1 MSERPR
7 PRNPGLR
14 AALAA
19 LSLGAG
25 AAVLPDSAVASK
37 GSEPVPPG
45 EEHQLNVGAE
55 FDTYLKGVSID
66 KQPWLA
72 WRFFTHSDPATRRMP
87 SAPEGKLRSILASTP
102 AEHIDD
108 FWRAL
113 MAEPRLVGW
122 IGQEGIRDAARRTE
136 DSELIWRALHDEGIP
151 PILNKGDA
159 RKPAN
164 RSEMLASALGPQALG
179 SLIERTK
186 PNYMETFWLAVRT
199 GGIGKYIPSD
209 YVRSAL
215 DRTPRGHH
223 NDVTVFAAL
232 EKDKRTTWSKDI
244 SADDITRYLDKGHLS
259 LGAQEALLRCLA
271 AGIIKPDSSTSVD
284 RFAGRYAPVAK
295 AASIEKSY
303 EENQA
308 QLPEGAQEARLGMIE
323 WRKKYFEGDPKKPRM
338 DNLYLDLVR
347 TVNHAHVF
355 SKDERR
361 ELLAGMNA
369 KDLYLA
375 VTKGEAELYVLGTS
389 AFRDQIAPTLLDAVR
404 DQWNGDFKAFLTTA
418 DPSSASLAQFLRVAA
433 TFAKGDDFFG
443 KDAANL
449 SFFLRPVLQRIDTI
463 QSGIHVATVLLDLL
477 MPGTVARDPAFTRVL
492 ENILSE
498 EFAKA
503 EAGQRLVL
511 GTIGALYAQYAPG
524 DSRFAAMRAEF
535 GEGATL
541 ESLSLDQLFTKDERG
556 NLIHTARMYFFPGAD
571 GEASYAHFL
580 GQFKSWQC
588 RQDGGV
594 TECTRTVGQKT
605 VRILMNDPRSPD
617 LKGSNARIDSM
628 LSGKQVQML
637 IMRGH
642 SGSVEAFIEA
652 VRRQEY
658 RPAVVHMGA
667 CGAFSHL
674 ASIFEALHQPAH
686 VIATRGTGS
695 MTVNDPVLSSFFE
708 SILTPSFSQNAPFR
722 WDGFVQNIRPGFSSG
737 EAKVREYFDAYQWP
751 HTNYSAIL
759 LYRVSQAM
767 KAAGESVDLEPRGE
781 GMATQ
786 GD

>member
-1 MSERPR
+1 MSGLPR

-25 AAVLPDSAVASK
+25 AAVLPDLAAAAK

-45 EEHQLNVGAE
+45 EEHQLNVGAD

-66 KQPWLA
+66 KQPWLV
-72 WRFFTHSDPATRRMP
+72 WRFFTYSDRATRRLP

-108 FWRAL
+108 FWQAV

-136 DSELIWRALHDEGIP
+136 DTELIWRALQDEGLP
-151 PILNKGDA
+151 PINQGDA
-159 RKPAN
+159 RKPTN
-164 RSEMLASALGPQALG
+164 RSDMLASALGHQILG

-186 PNYMETFWLAVRT
+186 PNYTEAFWLAVRT
-199 GGIGKYIPSD
+199 GGIGKYLSSE
-209 YVRSAL
+209 YARTAL
-215 DRTPRGHH
+215 ERTPRGHH
-223 NDVTVFAAL
+223 NDVTVLAAL
-232 EKDKRTTWSKDI
+232 EKDKRKTWSKDL
-244 SADDITRYLDKGHLS
+244 SAEDITRYLDKAHLS
-259 LGAQEALLRCLA
+259 LGAQEMFLRCLA
-271 AGIIKPDSSTSVD
+271 AGSIKPDSSTSVH

-308 QLPEGAQEARLGMIE
+308 KLPDGSQEARLGMIE
-323 WRKKYFEGDPKKPRM
+323 WRKKYFEGDQKKPRT

-361 ELLAGMNA
+361 EILAGTRA

-389 AFRDQIAPTLLDAVR
+389 AFRDQIAPALLEAVK
-404 DQWNGDFKAFLTTA
+404 DQWNGDFKAFLATA
-418 DPSSASLAQFLRVAA
+418 DPASESLAQFLRVAA

-449 SFFLRPVLQRIDTI
+449 SFFLRPVLQRIDTT

-524 DSRFAAMRAEF
+524 DSRFAPMRAEF

-541 ESLSLDQLFTKDERG
+541 ESLSLEQLFARDERG
-556 NLIHTARMYFFPGAD
+556 NLVHTARMYFFPGAD

-580 GQFKSWQC
+580 GQFKSWEC

-594 TECTRTVGQKT
+594 TECMRTVGQKT

-642 SGSVEAFIEA
+642 SGSVETFIEA

-674 ASIFEALHQPAH
+674 ASIFEALHHPAH

-722 WDGFVQNIRPGFSSG
+722 WDGFVQNLLPGFSSA

-751 HTNYSAIL
+751 HKNYSAIL

-767 KAAGESVDLEPRGE
+767 KAAGESADQEPRGE
-781 GMATQ
+781 GITAREE
-786 GD
+786 